1 MVVNQKCRM
10 VDQLKRLCGVSTNF
24 SPILFGKDIQVLAP
38 DKSFHKRSV
47 LQPPLFRVPHYIVLI
62 QSFWKTMRWK
72 VSHKLNSHIQGDV
85 L

>member
-1 MVVNQKCRM
+1 MVVNQKCRR

-38 DKSFHKRSV
+38 DKSFHKRS
-47 LQPPLFRVPHYIVLI
+47 LLHPPLFLVPHYIVLI
-62 QSFWKTMRWK
+62 QFFWKTMRWK
-72 VSHKLNSHIQGDV
+72 VRHKLNPHIQGDV